1 LKFGE
6 ASMLDLNKLHKEWY
20 DWTMKSGAKPEFLK
34 KRVAYYVVGAEE
46 WKYADSLETIS
57 NATRVLY
64 LNSDGN
70 AGDVFRSGS
79 LSERQPAATTA
90 DHSSSSDGQ
99 PAVHNADHYTYDPL
113 DVRPAEL
120 EREDVPNNLIDQR
133 DALNLFGNGLVYHS
147 EPFTEDTEVTG
158 YLKFVAWISMDVP
171 DTDFQVSI
179 YEIKKDGTSVLLTED
194 MLRARY
200 RHSLKQAKLVKPG
213 EINRYE
219 FNGFTFFSRRI
230 GTGSRLRLL
239 LRSPNSIGLEK
250 NYNSGGVVAEES
262 GKDARTAHI
271 TLYHDAEHSSLL
283 EVPVVK

>member
-1 LKFGE
+1 
-6 ASMLDLNKLHKEWY
+6 
-20 DWTMKSGAKPEFLK
+20 MKGGAKPEFLK
-34 KRVAYYVVGAEE
+34 RRVAYYVVGAEE
-46 WKYADSLETIS
+46 WKYADSLDTIA
-57 NATRVLY
+57 NEKRTLY
-64 LNSDGN
+64 LNSNGN
-70 AGDVFRSGS
+70 ANDVFRSGA
-79 LSERQPAATTA
+79 LSEEKPAAK
-90 DHSSSSDGQ
+90 SDQSEGSNGTS
-99 PAVHNADHYTYDPL
+99 AGMTADHYTYDPL

-120 EREDVPNNLIDQR
+120 EREDVPNSLTDQR
-133 DALNLFGNGLVYHS
+133 AALNLFGNGLVYHS
-147 EPFTEDTEVTG
+147 DPFTEDIEITG
-158 YLKFVAWISMDVP
+158 YVKFVAWMSMDVP
-171 DTDFQVSI
+171 DTDFQVSV

-200 RHSLKQAKLVKPG
+200 RDSLKQEKLVKPG